1 MSAIDPNLEFN
12 PTAPGAEQERLMLR
26 HDLRGALQGV
36 IDGVRRLE
44 AADLAD
50 ELREQVDRVAQSAH
64 SLSALLDRLLG
75 NGDTSAEAAEPI
87 EIDRFLDALRH
98 RHAGA
103 ARERGLLLTVQAGG
117 GLPDGLRL
125 DAVSLARVL
134 DNLVLHGMKV
144 LGGGVVRVS
153 ANRAGDGAMLFR
165 VGDGGPGLPEA
176 TVDRAFREGSWPA
189 HDSRPGENLG
199 LRIVQALTERM
210 GGEVAYVC
218 QPGGA
223 EAILRFPPSVAVD
236 RVRTTGL
243 HPEGPDLGGIRI
255 LLAED
260 NLTNQIVAS
269 QMLRSLNA
277 EVTICADGVEAL
289 ERFEAVNPDL
299 VVVDIEMPRL
309 SGLDVIRAIRARDD
323 ARAQVPIVAL
333 TAYAMREHR
342 ERIAAAG
349 ADGLIS
355 KPITSIAALGRGL
368 AAHINRRPPA
378 EEPAP
383 ATGAEAQDA
392 GPVID
397 MPTFDALCQAIGP
410 EMMAELLDKIIS
422 DLLSAQVQMSAAL
435 PELDRAVIRSTSHIL
450 ISVAGALGAVRLQA
464 CARSLN
470 GAAHGEPEATVA
482 GGVRRCIAEIDDAV
496 AFARERRASG
506 GARP

>member
-1 MSAIDPNLEFN
+1 MSAIDPNIEAN
-12 PTAPGAEQERLMLR
+12 PTVPGAEQERLMLR

-36 IDGVRRLE
+36 TDGIHRLE
-44 AADLAD
+44 AADLAV
-50 ELREQVDRVAQSAH
+50 ELREQVDRVAQSAI

-75 NGDTSAEAAEPI
+75 DEEETDRPLV

-103 ARERGLLLTVQAGG
+103 ARERGLLLTVRAAG

-125 DAVSLARVL
+125 DPISLARVL
-134 DNLVLHGMKV
+134 DNLVIHVMRAAPSGA
-144 LGGGVVRVS
+144 VRVTAS
-153 ANRAGDGAMLFR
+153 RGAGGTMLFS
-165 VGDGGPGLPEA
+165 VGDETFDLTPDTVEHAFATHAGGPGR
-176 TVDRAFREGSWPA
+176 DRRA
-189 HDSRPGENLG
+189 GESLG
-199 LRIVQALTERM
+199 LHIAHALTERM
-210 GGEVAYVC
+210 GGGLAF
-218 QPGGA
+218 PSNDGA
-223 EAILRFPPSVAVD
+223 EVLLRFPASVAVD
-236 RVRTTGL
+236 RVVAAPDIPR
-243 HPEGPDLGGIRI
+243 PGPDLGGARI

-269 QMLRSLNA
+269 QMLRALNA

-289 ERFEAVNPDL
+289 ERFEAVDPDL

-355 KPITSIAALGRGL
+355 KPITSIEALGRGL
-368 AAHINRRPPA
+368 AAHIARRPAILPSEGVRDA
-378 EEPAP
+378 GEE
-383 ATGAEAQDA
+383 A

-397 MPTFDALCQAIGP
+397 MPTFDALCSAIGP
-410 EMMAELLDKIIS
+410 EMMAELLDKVIS
-422 DLLSAQVQMSAAL
+422 DLLSAQTQMSAAL
-435 PELDRAVIRSTSHIL
+435 PEVDRTVIRSTSHIL

-470 GAAHGEPEATVA
+470 GAAHTDSVETIA
-482 GGVRRCIAEIDDAV
+482 GGVRRCIREIDAAV
-496 AFARERRASG
+496 AFARQRRAAG
-506 GARP
+506 GSRP

>member
-1 MSAIDPNLEFN
+1 MSAIDPNLESN
-12 PTAPGAEQERLMLR
+12 PNAPGAEQERLMLR

-36 IDGVRRLE
+36 LDGIRRLG
-44 AADLAD
+44 AADLAPD
-50 ELREQVDRVAQSAH
+50 LREQAERVTQSAQ

-75 NGDTSAEAAEPI
+75 DAGGAEAEPEPV
-87 EIDRFLDALRH
+87 EIDHFLDALRH

-103 ARERGLLLTVQAGG
+103 ARERGLLLSVQAGG
-117 GLPDGLRL
+117 GLPDRLRL
-125 DAVSLARVL
+125 DPVSLSRVL
-134 DNLVLHGMKV
+134 DNLLVHAMKSAPS
-144 LGGGVVRVS
+144 GAVRVAAS
-153 ANRAGDGAMLFR
+153 RAQDGAMLFC
-165 VGDGGPGLPEA
+165 VGDGGRALPSEAIDQAFRAGISPAPEA
-176 TVDRAFREGSWPA
+176 AETI
-189 HDSRPGENLG
+189 G
-199 LRIVQALTERM
+199 LQIVRSLTERM
-210 GGEVAYVC
+210 SGEIACVPH
-218 QPGGA
+218 PGAGCDV
-223 EAILRFPPSVAVD
+223 ILRFPPAVAVD
-236 RVRTTGL
+236 RVRSPGVPL
-243 HPEGPDLGGIRI
+243 AGPDLGGIRI

-289 ERFEAVNPDL
+289 ERFDAVDPDL

-355 KPITSIAALGRGL
+355 KPITSIEALGRGL
-368 AAHINRRPPA
+368 AAHIARRQPAQPEPPA
-378 EEPAP
+378 AP
-383 ATGAEAQDA
+383 AEGS

-410 EMMAELLDKIIS
+410 EMMAELLDKVIS
-422 DLLSAQVQMSAAL
+422 DLVSAQAQMSAAL

-464 CARSLN
+464 CARTLN
-470 GAAHGEPEATVA
+470 GSAQGEATEVVA
-482 GGVRRCIAEIDDAV
+482 GGVRRCIAEIDSAV
-496 AFARERRASG
+496 AFARARHAAG
-506 GARP
+506 GGRP